1 MKKPMCK
8 IPQPCKYTLIDSSQ
22 KEISTARDMAAIGS
36 NLFTSHPIQSKIKK
50 IKIINLVGKWKRR
63 VRNQIERSNKN
74 AEKVSW
80 KQLGGYKS
88 NSQGPLF

>member
-36 NLFTSHPIQSKIKK
+36 NLFTSHPIQSKIK
-50 IKIINLVGKWKRR
+50 
-63 VRNQIERSNKN
+63 NKN
-74 AEKVSW
+74 NKPCGKMEAKSQKSDREK
-80 KQLGGYKS
+80 
-88 NSQGPLF
+88 